1 MTDPR
6 HQFDDHEGQH
16 DDSRDGEHVGEAL
29 ALTERGTR
37 ISDEPQREQPAK
49 QPDRGERLEVG
60 YGDDLG
66 DKIGRQP
73 SNGDQGDKK
82 PQASPLIGAYIA
94 E

>member
-1 MTDPR
+1 
-6 HQFDDHEGQH
+6 
-16 DDSRDGEHVGEAL
+16 
-29 ALTERGTR
+29 
-37 ISDEPQREQPAK
+37 
-49 QPDRGERLEVG
+49 VG